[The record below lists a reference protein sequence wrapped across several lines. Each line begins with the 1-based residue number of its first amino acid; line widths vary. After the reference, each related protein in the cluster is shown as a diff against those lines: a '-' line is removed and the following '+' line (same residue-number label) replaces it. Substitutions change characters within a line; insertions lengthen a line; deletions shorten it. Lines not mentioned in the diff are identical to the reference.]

1 MKQCKQLFKKSKRQ
15 WIMAGMQA
23 NACDGSTKSLLPQN
37 QSFLP
42 PEKVQ
47 NIINPNSGFDAE
59 KI

>member
-1 MKQCKQLFKKSKRQ
+1 MDY
-15 WIMAGMQA
+15 GMQA

-47 NIINPNSGFDAE
+47 NIVNPNFGFDAE